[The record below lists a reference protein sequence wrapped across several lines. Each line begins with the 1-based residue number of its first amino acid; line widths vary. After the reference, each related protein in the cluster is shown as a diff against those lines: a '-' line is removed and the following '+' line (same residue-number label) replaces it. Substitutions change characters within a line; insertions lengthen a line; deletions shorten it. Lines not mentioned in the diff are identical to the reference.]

1 MQLRSKW
8 KIRIISAVM
17 VLCMIVVGVQPISV
31 FAENTE
37 EVSLF
42 DADVEENLDFDEDEN
57 IDEDYYDDSAED
69 EDEIE
74 EEDVITSIDDMID
87 VSFNVT
93 SKWDNHYNADVEIT
107 NISGEAIDDWELEF
121 EFKDKIENIWNAA
134 ITSKEDNTYV
144 IRNADWNQDI
154 PVDGKVS
161 FGMTVEYFGEIEFPQ
176 EILLTKECMIVEGK
190 YSVEYKESNRWD
202 NHVCGQIVISNNTD
216 HRIEDWKLDLNS
228 NLDIE
233 NIWNAKIVSKYENI
247 YRLDNVQYNQNI
259 EVGQSVEFGFIAKV
273 DGQVIIEDYV
283 LNEMSA
289 TEIDDED
296 LFEEVDDSS
305 VDENF
310 DDEVE
315 SDETEEDEITYP
327 KDFVFEPDD
336 FEFYED
342 YLDHIQGNASVKMAA
357 QLFSIPQKPKYN
369 VKDVKYRHRIMYVD
383 KKGKKSEDI
392 TKSIQNYCIG
402 EDSSLFTI
410 QGRKGMTKHV
420 ALRKGKYDE
429 KTKTINVSKSY
440 YTLNNF
446 AHGQTFEQF
455 TIVKG
460 SGDKQKKVSPFI
472 LEGNAATM
480 WGTQLMFVDYSTIK
494 NKASSKNNFTFK
506 KKYGKRLTGLAYANK
521 SKKAQ
526 RFSKNSLKRVHAA
539 LSSDKKHLAIWCQD
553 AKNEKIQLS
562 VYNFTEI
569 KNYLYGNKKHRSFS
583 FEKNHAKANEW
594 CEFSYIGNTGDIG
607 ALKPGGSFQSMDL
620 SNLSKDKEK
629 FYLYICG
636 GNEAKEAKEG
646 LQIARVTLN
655 KKDKKISNP
664 KRFIVNP
671 KVKVDGKEKALGG
684 CREIEGCHINKS
696 KLDFLITKVPAKKN
710 KKFLKN
716 PQYVYTIKKS
726 VFK

>member
-1 MQLRSKW
+1 MILSMMVVGIQPTSVYAENAETVSS
-8 KIRIISAVM
+8 SAVE
-17 VLCMIVVGVQPISV
+17 
-31 FAENTE
+31 AEE
-37 EVSLF
+37 DSG
-42 DADVEENLDFDEDEN
+42 FDEDEN
-57 IDEDYYDDSAED
+57 ADEDYYDDSDED

-74 EEDVITSIDDMID
+74 DDETITSIDDMID

-93 SKWDNHYNADVEIT
+93 SQWTNHYNADVEIT

-121 EFKDKIENIWNAA
+121 DFKDKIENIWNAT
-134 ITSKEDNTYV
+134 ITSKEEDTYV

-161 FGMTVEYFGEIEFPQ
+161 FGMTVEYSGEIEFPK
-176 EILLTKECMIVEGK
+176 EILLTKECLIVEGD
-190 YSVEYKESNRWD
+190 YRVEYKENSRWD

-233 NIWNAKIVSKYENI
+233 NIWNAKVVSKYGNI
-247 YRLDNVQYNQNI
+247 YRLDNAQYNQNI

-273 DGQVIIEDYV
+273 DGQVIIDDYV

-289 TEIDDED
+289 TELNDED
-296 LFEEVDDSS
+296 VFEEDDDSIVDD
-305 VDENF
+305 NF

-315 SDETEEDEITYP
+315 SEEDDDDITYP
-327 KDFVFEPDD
+327 EDFVFEPDD

-342 YLDHIQGNASVKMAA
+342 YLDHIQRSTKLKSAA
-357 QLFSIPQKPKYN
+357 QFFSIPKTPKYD
-369 VKDVKYRHRIMYVD
+369 VKNVKYRHRLMYVN
-383 KKGKKSEDI
+383 KKGEKCKYI

-402 EDSSLFTI
+402 KDSSLYTI
-410 QGRKGMTKHV
+410 QGRKGKKKHIV
-420 ALRKGKYDE
+420 LRKGKYD
-429 KTKTINVSKSY
+429 KNTKTINVSKSY
-440 YTLNNF
+440 YTLKNF

-460 SGDKQKKVSPFI
+460 SGKNKKEISPFI
-472 LEGNAATM
+472 LEGNATTM
-480 WGTQLMFVDYSTIK
+480 WGTQLMFVDYDTIK
-494 NKASSKNNFTFK
+494 NNASSKKNFSFK
-506 KKYGKRLTGLAYANK
+506 KKYGKRLTGLAYAK
-521 SKKAQ
+521 KKKKAT

-539 LSSDKKHLAIWCQD
+539 LSSDKNHLVIWCQD

-569 KNYLYGNKKHRSFS
+569 KKYLYGNKKHKSFS

-594 CEFSYIGNTGDIG
+594 CEFSYVGNAGDIG

-620 SNLSKDKEK
+620 SNMTKEEDKW
-629 FYLYICG
+629 YLYICG

-655 KKDKKISNP
+655 KKDKKISNS
-664 KRFIVNP
+664 KRYIVNP
-671 KVKVDGKEKALGG
+671 QVKVNGKEKALGG

-696 KLDFLITKVPAKKN
+696 KLDFLITKVPSKKD
-710 KKFLKN
+710 KSFLKN
-716 PQYVYTIKKS
+716 PQYIYTIKKS
-726 VFK
+726 AFK